1 MHAAERD
8 QKRTSQTPISF
19 ISFPSATMIASIAST
34 GVIVT
39 AANAVPRKLD
49 QSQSRRNS
57 RSNRVVPVVAATA
70 STKSGA
76 SASGYA
82 VAGLR
87 PTSPKAWG
95 MIAEELKKNG
105 LRFAKASE
113 ATKRGVLLID
123 IRPVQDYGGY
133 RIRSSP

>member
-1 MHAAERD
+1 
-8 QKRTSQTPISF
+8 
-19 ISFPSATMIASIAST
+19 
-34 GVIVT
+34 
-39 AANAVPRKLD
+39 
-49 QSQSRRNS
+49 
-57 RSNRVVPVVAATA
+57 
-70 STKSGA
+70 
-76 SASGYA
+76 
-82 VAGLR
+82 
-87 PTSPKAWG
+87 

>member
-8 QKRTSQTPISF
+8 QKRTNQTPISF